1 MRSLIWLAILAM
13 ALTCV
18 GCGGGSEEESAPE
31 IPVTH
36 GGQED
41 AYQTAVFAQQRA
53 EWEALAEQGDSKA
66 QRQLGMMY
74 YLGQG
79 MDADYDA
86 AYAWL
91 DKAAAQG
98 DDIAQLTLGVMHV
111 EGQGVESDKV
121 AAHMWFSLSLQ
132 QGNPSAQ
139 IRLDRLLAEMTDEEI
154 AEAEQRAQDWTPSI

>member
-1 MRSLIWLAILAM
+1 MRRLIWMAFFTAALAF
-13 ALTCV
+13 V
-18 GCGGGSEEESAPE
+18 GCGGGSEETAPE

-36 GGQED
+36 GGEED

-53 EWEALAEQGDSKA
+53 EWEAQAEQGDSKA
-66 QRQLGMMY
+66 QRMLGMMY

-79 MDADYDA
+79 LDADYAA
-86 AYAWL
+86 AYDWL
-91 DKAAAQG
+91 GKAAAQG

-111 EGQGVESDKV
+111 EGQGVPKDKV

-139 IRLDRLLAEMTDEEI
+139 IRLDRLVSDMTAEEI
-154 AEAEQRAQDWTPSI
+154 TDAEERAESWPPSS